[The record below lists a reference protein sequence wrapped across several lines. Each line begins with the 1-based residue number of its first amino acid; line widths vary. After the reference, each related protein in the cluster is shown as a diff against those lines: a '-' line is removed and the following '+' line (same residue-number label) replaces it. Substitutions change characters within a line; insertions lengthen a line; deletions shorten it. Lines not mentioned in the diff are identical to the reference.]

1 MKHPI
6 VESITNNPRFRD
18 IVEHASFN
26 KGFRMDTVPIETYRK
41 VATSMLTLADT
52 ISIKYEQHP
61 EDDIIPTLTMSMEC
75 HGVAGVELHI
85 PPQLRITV
93 AYIVEEALNN
103 ASFAN
108 GSDSY
113 SAVIMNQLY
122 APHTERSGSFAEA
135 VLEYEAF
142 EIHIGPCNVSGRVG
156 SVIEDQNNIA
166 GFDANPNTL
175 QFKEL

>member
-6 VESITNNPRFRD
+6 VESITNNPQFRD

-26 KGFRMDTVPIETYRK
+26 RNFRMDTVPIEAYRK
-41 VATSMLTLADT
+41 VATTMLTLADA

-61 EDDIIPTLTMSMEC
+61 EDDIIPALTMSMEH
-75 HGVAGVELHI
+75 HGTAGVEMHI
-85 PPQLRITV
+85 PPQLRIAV
-93 AYIVEEALNN
+93 AYIVDEALNN

-108 GSDSY
+108 GPDSY

-122 APHTERSGSFAEA
+122 GEGAERNGSFAEA
-135 VLEYEAF
+135 ILEYEAF

-156 SVIEDQNNIA
+156 SVIEDQNNVT

-175 QFKEL
+175 PFKE